1 VEVGR
6 GGGGKSF
13 KDSRH
18 LQGERKKES
27 QKKKK
32 TLVFISHVY
41 SSNGRTI
48 FER

>member
-32 TLVFISHVY
+32 NIGFHLSCL
-41 SSNGRTI
+41 
-48 FER
+48 

>member
-18 LQGERKKES
+18 IQGKRKKES
-27 QKKKK
+27 QKEKKK
-32 TLVFISHVY
+32 
-41 SSNGRTI
+41 NG
-48 FER
+48 FHP